1 VLIDK
6 VKRITA
12 ANLDIRVNE
21 GNRKDEIAAL
31 AITFNQMLDR
41 LEASFD
47 AQKAFVSNISH
58 ELRTPLTAMLTELQL
73 TAAKPRTIQEY
84 QEAIHHIT

>member
-1 VLIDK
+1 ITAAAIDAYGFNKLVQLRNTLIVLFVVSIILIFLAGRFLSVQSLKPVAVLIDK

-41 LEASFD
+41 
-47 AQKAFVSNISH
+47 
-58 ELRTPLTAMLTELQL
+58 
-73 TAAKPRTIQEY
+73 
-84 QEAIHHIT
+84 